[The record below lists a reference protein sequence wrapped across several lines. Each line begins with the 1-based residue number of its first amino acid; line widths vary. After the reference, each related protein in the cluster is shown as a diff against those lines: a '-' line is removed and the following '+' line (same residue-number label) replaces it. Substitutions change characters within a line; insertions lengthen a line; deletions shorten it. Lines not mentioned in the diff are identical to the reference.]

1 MAPVHKL
8 LKPSKGVHAVSSQ
21 SCLWGEEGG
30 TGNNHLLLN
39 LVLVIQEGLVC
50 KHSVICVLNFC
61 TFCILV
67 KFLMLKN
74 IKG

>member
-1 MAPVHKL
+1 
-8 LKPSKGVHAVSSQ
+8 
-21 SCLWGEEGG
+21 
-30 TGNNHLLLN
+30 LN